1 MAIPQHTID
10 QILDRTDIVDVI
22 GQYVK
27 LKKLAVPI
35 RVVALSIRKNRLLF
49 TSIVTSS
56 ISTALAVRPMVML
69 SAF

>member
-27 LKKLAVPI
+27 LKNWPYLF
-35 RVVALSIRKNRLLF
+35 RLLPF
-49 TSIVTSS
+49 PSGKI
-56 ISTALAVRPMVML
+56 
-69 SAF
+69 AFFPRVS

>member
-27 LKKLAVPI
+27 LKNWPYLFGL
-35 RVVALSIRKNRLLF
+35 LSVSSGKITVFSRL
-49 TSIVTSS
+49 S
-56 ISTALAVRPMVML
+56 R
-69 SAF
+69 

>member
-27 LKKLAVPI
+27 LKKLAVLIPA
-35 RVVALSIRKNRLLF
+35 VALSIRK
-49 TSIVTSS
+49 I
-56 ISTALAVRPMVML
+56 
-69 SAF
+69 AFFPRVS